1 MTTLRAP
8 KATRRLLGW
17 TFRRGNRL
25 LSCQVHEHGG
35 FFTVATVPHWDV
47 DQPSIDCYDRGIDAF
62 RQHAAQAARLRQ
74 LGWELVSYSGSALM
88 TRASVII
95 PPAPL
100 SLRPLPS

>member
-8 KATRRLLGW
+8 KATKRLLGW

-35 FFTVATVPHWDV
+35 FFSVATVPHWDV

-62 RQHAAQAARLRQ
+62 RQHASLAARLRQ
-74 LGWELVSYSGSALM
+74 LGWELVSYNGSAP
-88 TRASVII
+88 RPRPGVEII
-95 PPAPL
+95 PAAA
-100 SLRPLPS
+100 

>member
-8 KATRRLLGW
+8 KATKRLLGW

-47 DQPSIDCYDRGIDAF
+47 DQPSIECYDRGIDAF
-62 RQHAAQAARLRQ
+62 SQHASLAARLRQ
-74 LGWELVSYSGSALM
+74 LGWELVSYNGSSP
-88 TRASVII
+88 RPRPGVEII
-95 PPAPL
+95 PAAA
-100 SLRPLPS
+100 